1 MDKKRLFGN
10 LILFVTAMIWG
21 LAFVFQRE
29 GMDHIG
35 PFTFTAG
42 RMILSSLV
50 LLPTVMGAD
59 AIAKKQGRLASRT
72 MEPQAFARYKKDT
85 LTGGVICGLLIVFA
99 NTAQQIGL
107 ISTSAGKA
115 GFITALYVLLVP
127 FLGYLIFRK
136 KPRLIEI
143 AAVCVGTFGLYLLC
157 MSGGF
162 RLETG
167 DIYLLFCAFVF
178 ALYIL
183 CCDYYANKADVIRIS
198 FIQFAVSAAV
208 LTVIAVILEHPT
220 WEQIRPAAV
229 GIVYCG
235 VFSGGVG
242 YTCQIIGQKY
252 AEPTEASLIMCLE
265 SVFSVLFGWMLL
277 NEALSARELLG
288 CVIMFAAIVAV
299 QIPVG
304 QPGRR
309 MRRAEE

>member
-1 MDKKRLFGN
+1 
-10 LILFVTAMIWG
+10 MIWG

-42 RMILSSLV
+42 RMILSALV
-50 LLPTVMGAD
+50 LLPTVMAAD
-59 AIAKKQGRLASRT
+59 ALAKKAGRPAPRT
-72 MEPQAFARYKKDT
+72 MAPAAFEAYNRNT
-85 LTGGVICGLLIVFA
+85 LKGGVICGLLIVFA

-107 ISTSAGKA
+107 VSTAAGKA
-115 GFITALYVLLVP
+115 GFITALYVLMVP
-127 FLGYLIFRK
+127 FLGYLIFKK
-136 KPRLIEI
+136 KPRTVEI
-143 AAVCVGTFGLYLLC
+143 MAVCAGTFGLYLLC
-157 MSGGF
+157 MGESL

-198 FIQFAVSAAV
+198 FIQFAVSA
-208 LTVIAVILEHPT
+208 LILSVMALIIEHPT
-220 WEQIRPAAV
+220 WEQVRPAAI
-229 GIVYCG
+229 GIAYCG
-235 VFSGGVG
+235 IFSGGVG

-252 AEPTEASLIMCLE
+252 AQPTEASLIMCLE
-265 SVFSVLFGWMLL
+265 SVFSVLFGWMILG
-277 NEALSARELLG
+277 EALSARELLG
-288 CVIMFAAIVAV
+288 CIIMFAAIIAV

-309 MRRAEE
+309 MRGVRE

>member
-1 MDKKRLFGN
+1 MRNKRLFGN
-10 LILFVTAMIWG
+10 LILFITAMIWG

-42 RMILSSLV
+42 RMILSALV
-50 LLPTVMGAD
+50 LLPTVMAAD
-59 AIAKKQGRLASRT
+59 ALAKKAGRPAPRT
-72 MEPQAFARYKKDT
+72 MAPAAFEAYNRNT
-85 LTGGVICGLLIVFA
+85 LKGGVICGLLIVFA

-107 ISTSAGKA
+107 VSTAAGKA
-115 GFITALYVLLVP
+115 GFITALYVLMVP
-127 FLGYLIFRK
+127 FLGYLIFKK
-136 KPRLIEI
+136 KPRTVEI
-143 AAVCVGTFGLYLLC
+143 MAVCAGTFGLYLLC
-157 MSGGF
+157 MGESL

-198 FIQFAVSAAV
+198 FIQFAVSA
-208 LTVIAVILEHPT
+208 LILSVMALIIEHPT
-220 WEQIRPAAV
+220 WEQVRPAAI
-229 GIVYCG
+229 GIAYCG
-235 VFSGGVG
+235 IFSGGVG

-252 AEPTEASLIMCLE
+252 AQPTEASLIMCLE
-265 SVFSVLFGWMLL
+265 SVFSVLFGWMILG
-277 NEALSARELLG
+277 EALSARELLG
-288 CVIMFAAIVAV
+288 CIIMFAAIIAV

-309 MRRAEE
+309 MRGVRE

>member
-1 MDKKRLFGN
+1 
-10 LILFVTAMIWG
+10 MIWG

-42 RMILSSLV
+42 RMILSALV
-50 LLPTVMGAD
+50 LLPTVMASD
-59 AIAKKQGRLASRT
+59 ALAKKAGRPAPRT
-72 MEPQAFARYKKDT
+72 MAPAAFEAYKRNT
-85 LTGGVICGLLIVFA
+85 LKGGVICGLLIVFA

-107 ISTSAGKA
+107 VSTAAGKA
-115 GFITALYVLLVP
+115 GFITALYVLMVP
-127 FLGYLIFRK
+127 FLGYLIFKK
-136 KPRLIEI
+136 KPRTVEI
-143 AAVCVGTFGLYLLC
+143 MAVCAGTFGLYLLC
-157 MSGGF
+157 MGESL

-198 FIQFAVSAAV
+198 FIQFAVSA
-208 LTVIAVILEHPT
+208 LILSVMALIIEHPT
-220 WEQIRPAAV
+220 WEQVRPAAI
-229 GIVYCG
+229 GIAYCG
-235 VFSGGVG
+235 IFSGGVG

-252 AEPTEASLIMCLE
+252 AQPTEASLIMCLE
-265 SVFSVLFGWMLL
+265 SVFSVLFGWMILG
-277 NEALSARELLG
+277 EALSARELLG
-288 CVIMFAAIVAV
+288 CIIMFAAIIAV

-309 MRRAEE
+309 MRGVRE